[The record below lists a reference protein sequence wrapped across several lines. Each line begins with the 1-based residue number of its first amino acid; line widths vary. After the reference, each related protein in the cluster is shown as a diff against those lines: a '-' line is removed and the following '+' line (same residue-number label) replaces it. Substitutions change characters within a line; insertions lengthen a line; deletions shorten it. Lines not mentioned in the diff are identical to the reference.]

1 MFFKLIFC
9 VENVFDDISINVTH
23 LDHVLNFASSVLSN
37 CPKQEISLFT
47 FVDST
52 LIDENEYLETSP
64 DWTPLT
70 VCKPDQKEDL
80 LIYFDL
86 QRSIEAR
93 CR

>member
-9 VENVFDDISINVTH
+9 GKNGFDDISINVTH
-23 LDHVLNFASSVLSN
+23 LDHVLNFASSVLNNS
-37 CPKQEISLFT
+37 PKQEISLFT

-52 LIDENEYLETSP
+52 LIDENEYLETLP
-64 DWTPLT
+64 DWTPLI

-86 QRSIEAR
+86 KRSIGAR

>member
-9 VENVFDDISINVTH
+9 GENGFDDISINVIH

-47 FVDST
+47 FVDGT
-52 LIDENEYLETSP
+52 LINENKYLETLP
-64 DWTPLT
+64 DWTLLI
-70 VCKPDQKEDL
+70 VCKTDQKEDL
-80 LIYFDL
+80 LIYFHL
-86 QRSIEAR
+86 KRAIEAR

>member
-9 VENVFDDISINVTH
+9 GENGFHDISINVTH
-23 LDHVLNFASSVLSN
+23 LDHVLNFASSVLNN
-37 CPKQEISLFT
+37 CPEQEISLFT

-52 LIDENEYLETSP
+52 LIDENEYLETLP
-64 DWTPLT
+64 DWTPLI

-86 QRSIEAR
+86 KRSIEAR

>member
-9 VENVFDDISINVTH
+9 GKNGFDDISINVTH
-23 LDHVLNFASSVLSN
+23 PDHVLNFASSVLSN
-37 CPKQEISLFT
+37 CPKPEISLFT
-47 FVDST
+47 FVDGT
-52 LIDENEYLETSP
+52 LIDENEYLETLP
-64 DWTPLT
+64 DWTPLI

-86 QRSIEAR
+86 KRSIGAR

>member
-9 VENVFDDISINVTH
+9 GENGYDDISIIVIH
-23 LDHVLNFASSVLSN
+23 LDHVLNFASSVLNN

-47 FVDST
+47 FVDGM
-52 LIDENEYLETSP
+52 LIDENKYLVTLP

-80 LIYFDL
+80 FIYFNL
-86 QRSIEAR
+86 KRTIEAR
-93 CR
+93 C